1 MIINLAVVN
10 ERGVADLPRL
20 NAPASLILAA
30 PRGFCAGVV
39 RAIETVRAA
48 LHTLHPP
55 VYVLKEIVH
64 NPRVIQD
71 LAAEGAVFAET
82 LDNVPDGATLVFS
95 AHGVSP
101 SVREEAARKHLQ
113 IIDATCPLVTK
124 VHLEAVRY
132 ARENYSIVLIGH
144 RDHDEIVG
152 TAGEAPSVTTVVSSV
167 ADVERLELPDPTR
180 VVYLT
185 QTTLSIDDAQEIVA
199 RLTERFPAIQAPP
212 AQDICYATQNRQD
225 AVKAIAP
232 QVDLLLVVGARNS
245 SNANRLV
252 EVASRA
258 GTTAHL
264 IGDVGDIR
272 PEWLNG
278 CHRVGLTAGA
288 STPQVLIDEVT
299 AWLRGWGCER
309 VEEVEVALE
318 DVRFTVPG
326 LRDGAPPCP

>member
-1 MIINLAVVN
+1 MIINLAPVDENSVP
-10 ERGVADLPRL
+10 DLAGLGSP
-20 NAPASLILAA
+20 STLILAA

-39 RAIETVRAA
+39 RAIDTVREA
-48 LHTLHPP
+48 LRVLHPP

-64 NPRVIQD
+64 NPRVVAD

-82 LDNVPDGATLVFS
+82 LDSVPDGAVLVFS
-95 AHGVSP
+95 AHGVAP

-124 VHLEAVRY
+124 VHLEAIRY

-144 RDHDEIVG
+144 RNHDEIIG

-167 ADVERLELPDPTR
+167 ADVDCLELPDPTR

-185 QTTLSIDDAQEIVA
+185 QTTLSIDDAAEIVA
-199 RLTERFPAIQAPP
+199 RLTERFPAIEAPS

-252 EVASRA
+252 EVAVRA
-258 GTTAHL
+258 GTNAHL
-264 IGDVGDIR
+264 IGDASDIQ

-278 CHRVGLTAGA
+278 CRSVGLTAGA
-288 STPQVLIDEVT
+288 STPQILIDEVT
-299 AWLRGWGCER
+299 AWLRGRGCER

-318 DVRFTVPG
+318 DVHFTLPG
-326 LRDGAPPCP
+326 ARNGAQPCP